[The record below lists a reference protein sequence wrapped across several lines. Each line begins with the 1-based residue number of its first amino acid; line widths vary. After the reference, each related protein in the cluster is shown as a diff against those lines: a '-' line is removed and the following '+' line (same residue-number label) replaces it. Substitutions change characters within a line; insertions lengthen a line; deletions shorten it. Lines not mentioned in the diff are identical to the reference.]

1 MQYFLSGYVPYLMEV
16 AMHPEMEA
24 LHRLMYGPQAGRFVF
39 NHCHLLTRQP
49 GYEGGGWHSHPNRD
63 GADGAG
69 PATSEAEY
77 EASGL
82 GIIFTFGYPDGFSS
96 AEGEGGLKICRG
108 SHLYRDPS
116 NCRGGLTDE
125 SFEEGWMK
133 GKRHPISGEMLAI
146 ERLALPPGSVVS
158 VCAHLAHGVSSRTDP
173 GAGATS
179 TPRYGS
185 LWSYRL
191 LDPAH
196 PPTNEVPVGGGGHGI
211 PPSLQLAAESGVLP
225 ERCAALIPP
234 R

>member
-1 MQYFLSGYVPYLMEV
+1 MQYFLSGYVPFLMDV

-69 PATSEAEY
+69 PATSEGEY

-82 GIIFTFGYPDGFSS
+82 GIIFTFGYPDGFSA
-96 AEGEGGLKICRG
+96 AEGEGGLKICAG

-133 GKRHPISGEMLAI
+133 GKRHPISGEMLRI

-158 VCAHLAHGVSSRTDP
+158 VCAHLAHGVSSRTDS

-179 TPRYGS
+179 IDSTSKRILVS
-185 LWSYRL
+185 Q
-191 LDPAH
+191 
-196 PPTNEVPVGGGGHGI
+196 
-211 PPSLQLAAESGVLP
+211 PPSFNTSGV
-225 ERCAALIPP
+225 
-234 R
+234 

>member
-82 GIIFTFGYPDGFSS
+82 GIIFTFGYPDGFSA

-108 SHLYRDPS
+108 
-116 NCRGGLTDE
+116 
-125 SFEEGWMK
+125 
-133 GKRHPISGEMLAI
+133 A
-146 ERLALPPGSVVS
+146 
-158 VCAHLAHGVSSRTDP
+158 
-173 GAGATS
+173 
-179 TPRYGS
+179 S
-185 LWSYRL
+185 LR
-191 LDPAH
+191 
-196 PPTNEVPVGGGGHGI
+196 
-211 PPSLQLAAESGVLP
+211 
-225 ERCAALIPP
+225 R
-234 R
+234 